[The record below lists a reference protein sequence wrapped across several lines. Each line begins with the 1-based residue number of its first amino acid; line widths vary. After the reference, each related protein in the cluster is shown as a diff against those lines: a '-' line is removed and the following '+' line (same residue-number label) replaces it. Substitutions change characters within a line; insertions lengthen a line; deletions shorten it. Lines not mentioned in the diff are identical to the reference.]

1 MIQVVIARSIQGI
14 LSGIGIGT
22 IFFCYPIVK
31 HLISENIELNLKLK
45 NLEKNYLLTKH

>member
-22 IFFCYPIVK
+22 IF
-31 HLISENIELNLKLK
+31 
-45 NLEKNYLLTKH
+45 LLSSSKTSHIRKI